1 MKNLIVMITLAL
13 SAVAASLSYSIK
25 DEKNISELVEA
36 NVEAL
41 CLETQNVQPCIRRE
55 QKTCTEWVVIS
66 NGPSGVVNYPDYI
79 NYMEVE
85 VDE

>member
-1 MKNLIVMITLAL
+1 MKNIILVIALTL
-13 SAVAASLSYSIK
+13 SAVVVSLGYNM
-25 DEKNISELVEA
+25 KNETGMSELVEA
-36 NVEAL
+36 NIEAL
-41 CLETQNVQPCIRRE
+41 SQETQNVQPCIRRE
-55 QKTCTEWVVIS
+55 KYTCMEWVVIS

>member
-1 MKNLIVMITLAL
+1 MKSWFLVIALTL
-13 SAVAASLSYSIK
+13 SAVAASLGYNM
-25 DEKNISELVEA
+25 KNETGLSELVEA
-36 NVEAL
+36 NIEAL
-41 CLETQNVQPCIRRE
+41 SQETQNVQPCIRRE
-55 QKTCTEWVVIS
+55 KYTCTEWVVIS

>member
-1 MKNLIVMITLAL
+1 MKNLIVMIALAL
-13 SAVAASLSYSIK
+13 SAVVVSLSYNM
-25 DEKNISELVEA
+25 KNGNNMSELVED
-36 NVEAL
+36 NIEAL
-41 CLETQNVQPCIRRE
+41 SQETQNVQPCIRRE
-55 QKTCTEWVVIS
+55 KYTCMEWVVIS

>member
-1 MKNLIVMITLAL
+1 MKNIILVIALAL
-13 SAVAASLSYSIK
+13 SAVVVSLSYNM
-25 DEKNISELVEA
+25 KNENNMSELVEA

-55 QKTCTEWVVIS
+55 QKTCTEWFVIS
-66 NGPSGVVNYPDYI
+66 DGATGVVNYPDYI

>member
-1 MKNLIVMITLAL
+1 MKNIILVIALAL
-13 SAVAASLSYSIK
+13 SAVVVSLGYNM
-25 DEKNISELVEA
+25 KNETGISELVED
-36 NVEAL
+36 NIEAL

-55 QKTCTEWVVIS
+55 KYTCMEWVVIS

>member
-1 MKNLIVMITLAL
+1 MKRFILLGTLVL
-13 SAVAASLSYSIK
+13 SAVAASLSYNM
-25 DEKNISELVEA
+25 KNETGMSELVEA
-36 NVEAL
+36 NIEAL
-41 CLETQNVQPCIRRE
+41 SQETQNVQPCIRRE
-55 QKTCTEWVVIS
+55 KYTCMEWVVIS